1 MKSHVS
7 TFHEFIYS
15 SKCKLSLVV
24 KFGKESICVQGATR
38 GEHRQDR
45 QGRNLPSAE
54 LQVLAPLFILWVR

>member
-45 QGRNLPSAE
+45 QGRNLLSAE
-54 LQVLAPLFILWVR
+54 LQI